1 MWRLTS
7 GACGK
12 TASVLVDTDVLIWVL
27 RGRESAREAIVAG
40 PSVELSAVTYMELVQ
55 GVRDKEELRS
65 LRRTIQR
72 NGWRILPLTEN
83 IGQRA
88 TVYLE
93 NHALSDGLRL
103 ADALIAAS
111 AVESGAVL
119 LTGNERHYRCVPG
132 LTLERYQPIETG

>member
-1 MWRLTS
+1 MS

-12 TASVLVDTDVLIWVL
+12 TASVLVDTDVLIWFL
-27 RGRESAREAIVAG
+27 RGRESAREALEACDA
-40 PSVELSAVTYMELVQ
+40 VELSAVTYMELVQ
-55 GVRDKEELRS
+55 GVRSKEELRL
-65 LRRTIQR
+65 LRLTMQR
-72 NGWRILPLTEN
+72 NRWRILPLNGN

-88 TVYLE
+88 TVCLE

-119 LTGNERHYRCVPG
+119 LTGNERHYKGVPG
-132 LTLERYQPIETG
+132 LALDRYEPT

>member
-1 MWRLTS
+1 M
-7 GACGK
+7 
-12 TASVLVDTDVLIWVL
+12 
-27 RGRESAREAIVAG
+27 
-40 PSVELSAVTYMELVQ
+40 
-55 GVRDKEELRS
+55 
-65 LRRTIQR
+65 QR

-93 NHALSDGLRL
+93 NRALSDGMRL

-119 LTGNERHYRCVPG
+119 LTGNERHYKCVPG
-132 LTLERYQPIETG
+132 LALDRFEPT